1 VVGVFGNPCQI
12 GEMKMKVLLTVAAI
26 GLLSSTAS
34 AADFKWSPEE
44 LEAGFKR
51 IEIVRYA
58 FAGIP
63 IKVNTYNYLNADCSP
78 TEGWHV
84 EIIKQPEHGTAEIVK
99 TEFFTTYAKDN
110 PRFKCNETKS
120 AGVAITYKAD
130 AGYAG
135 KDQFTFLD
143 VNATGFAS
151 EFTYILNVRS
161 SAADKAARK

>member
-1 VVGVFGNPCQI
+1 L
-12 GEMKMKVLLTVAAI
+12 KMKILLAVTAV
-26 GLLSSTAS
+26 GLLSSTAF

-44 LEAGFKR
+44 LEAGLKR
-51 IEIVRYA
+51 VEIVRYA
-58 FAGIP
+58 FAGVP
-63 IKVNTYNYLNADCSP
+63 VKVNTYNYLNVDCSP

-84 EIIKQPEHGTAEIVK
+84 EIIKQPEHGTVEIVK
-99 TEFFTTYAKDN
+99 TEFFTTFAKDN
-110 PRFKCNETKS
+110 PRHKCNETKS

-130 AGYAG
+130 NGYAG

-161 SAADKAARK
+161 SSDKAARR